1 MAIPALPDVLL
12 TPVRGAGFIP
22 AFTPAAAA
30 QPASAAFATIVDN
43 AVAGGAPLARG
54 LAQAIPQVDAAT
66 FLDRAYLRDLVAGVR
81 PGGGTGDVMSLLPSF
96 TNDLGIEA
104 LLGRSG
110 LPAAINQLDSR
121 QALGVYA
128 AALELFSMINAL
140 GSEDTAEGP
149 PLGALLDI
157 TA

>member
-12 TPVRGAGFIP
+12 APVRGAGFIP

-43 AVAGGAPLARG
+43 AVAGGAPLASG
-54 LAQAIPQVDAAT
+54 LAQAIPQIDAAT

-81 PGGGTGDVMSLLPSF
+81 PGAGTDVMSLLPSF
-96 TNDLGIEA
+96 TNDLGIDA

-110 LPAAINQLDSR
+110 LPAAIGQLDTR
-121 QALGVYA
+121 QALGIYA
-128 AALELFSMINAL
+128 AALDLFSMINAL
-140 GSEDTAEGP
+140 GSDDAAEGP
-149 PLGALLDI
+149 PVGALLDI